1 MIYIF
6 RAVQSTASSIQAK
19 LPARHINSG
28 KMSGKTHQLRQNARQ
43 DVSLIGLPAR
53 RALAPLPTALTSSG
67 PLSAVAIQDTV
78 VHSTEPLARR
88 TRLVGTHPPNSQ
100 VLARKVCKSRDL
112 GKLAGRAKG
121 WLVYQDLGEQPTG
134 CC

>member
-1 MIYIF
+1 M
-6 RAVQSTASSIQAK
+6 
-19 LPARHINSG
+19 
-28 KMSGKTHQLRQNARQ
+28 
-43 DVSLIGLPAR
+43 
-53 RALAPLPTALTSSG
+53 PLPTVLTSSG

-78 VHSTEPLARR
+78 VHSTEPLARW

-121 WLVYQDLGEQPTG
+121 WLVYQILVNSRQVVADLYQDWLSK
-134 CC
+134 